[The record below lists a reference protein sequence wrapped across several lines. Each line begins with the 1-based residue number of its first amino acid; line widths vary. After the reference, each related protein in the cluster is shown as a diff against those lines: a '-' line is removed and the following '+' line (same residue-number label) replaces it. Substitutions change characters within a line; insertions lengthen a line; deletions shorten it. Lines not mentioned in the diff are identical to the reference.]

1 MKISTSYAAVAR
13 RFPRI
18 RLAGLA
24 VFAFLLAGIMPAPPA
39 RAQTDG
45 DANGP
50 PRLQP
55 ETTILHAGTVIQG
68 ESVEVEFVLHN
79 RGGEPLKILRAK
91 PG

>member
-1 MKISTSYAAVAR
+1 MKISTSDATVAR
-13 RFPRI
+13 RLPRI

-24 VFAFLLAGIMPAPPA
+24 VSAFLLAGIVPAPA
-39 RAQTDG
+39 RAQA
-45 DANGP
+45 DADASRP

-55 ETTILHAGTVIQG
+55 EKTILHAGTVIQG